1 MQWELK
7 HNQLTVLLFSQQT
20 CLHKQNIFLRD
31 PRPSLPSIPR
41 HVSLDEVHLQHS
53 LVPLIPRGKIRR
65 TIKFLVHYIW
75 SSPLSTEIIAN
86 IFVIR
91 LYTGRE
97 VVRFRC
103 PPARRPGGPSGS
115 HSLLLSHFYLS
126 ALAVSRSHQTTSTFT
141 TNNLKIRKSSS

>member
-103 PPARRPGGPSGS
+103 PPAARAVPAVPTLFSFLISTSPRWLFLA
-115 HSLLLSHFYLS
+115 HIKQHQLL
-126 ALAVSRSHQTTSTFT
+126 QQIT
-141 TNNLKIRKSSS
+141 